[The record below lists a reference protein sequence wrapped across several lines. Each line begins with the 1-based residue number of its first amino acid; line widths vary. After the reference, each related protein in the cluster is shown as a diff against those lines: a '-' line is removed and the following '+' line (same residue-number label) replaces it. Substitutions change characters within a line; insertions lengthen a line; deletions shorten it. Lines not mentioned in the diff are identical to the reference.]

1 MEQHGLAEGDFDLC
15 VLQFGAQV
23 EDIEWV
29 LVHSRGSQYKRVRI
43 GQAYF
48 GSRDAVMFRWPAAEL
63 QEVQSRLEHNL
74 LCCDAGSPVI

>member
-15 VLQFGAQV
+15 VLQFGVQV

-29 LVHSRGSQYKRVRI
+29 LVHSRGSQYKRACI

-63 QEVQSRLEHNL
+63 QEVRSRLEHNL